1 MLPVDHLSQ
10 KVLKY
15 LSKVLDG
22 LPFWRSSWVG
32 ALEVLPADAP
42 PWLCCE
48 VCYSLVS
55 GGESRAAPGESFWGG
70 SLVGGIPEGLRLEG
84 FLSAFLVGLRHTC
97 LPCRRRV
104 SEPTAFWAVGHLFPL
119 WVCFPLCYLMLMLK
133 PLKRLPVSTL
143 KSVDMKTAY
152 VYILHKI

>member
-48 VCYSLVS
+48 VCYSPVS
-55 GGESRAAPGESFWGG
+55 GGESRAASGESFWGG

-84 FLSAFLVGLRHTC
+84 FLSAFLVGLCHTC